1 MTTLFSARL
10 RRFFNH
16 VNTKYT
22 PDKRKVLSL
31 RNLSFWV
38 DIGYLN
44 GIEEPETTDRR
55 KEQSQ

>member
-1 MTTLFSARL
+1 MTTPFSARS

-16 VNTKYT
+16 VNIKYT
-22 PDKRKVLSL
+22 PGTRKVLSL

-38 DIGYLN
+38 DIGYLY